1 MGRGRTAEEYQR
13 TTEENGWDSEVHE
26 KEDSVRLTKDEPS
39 EGYKQAG
46 LDQWIM

>member
-13 TTEENGWDSEVHE
+13 TTEENGWDSEVYE
-26 KEDSVRLTKDEPS
+26 EDSVRLTKDEPS